1 MSERPDYQEPVPD
14 DAEYPADED
23 REDIPEGSDEIVDPL
38 DDDEEIDAPLEEED
52 EEEDNEY
59 EEDDDDL
66 EEDV

>member
-23 REDIPEGSDEIVDPL
+23 HEDIPEGSDEIVDPL
-38 DDDEEIDAPLEEED
+38 DHDEETDAPLEDDELVDED
-52 EEEDNEY
+52 
-59 EEDDDDL
+59 EDDDEDL